1 MVDSGSASLPP
12 AAGDERHEAELSAV
26 VRLAS
31 HRLRELINMTAKEQG
46 PQARE
51 LAQRLGELAQLLAG
65 VERRGALQNPE
76 MARLT
81 QLVNDLSR
89 LRDALSQAYQ

>member
-31 HRLRELINMTAKEQG
+31 HRLRELRI
-46 PQARE
+46 
-51 LAQRLGELAQLLAG
+51 
-65 VERRGALQNPE
+65 
-76 MARLT
+76 
-81 QLVNDLSR
+81 
-89 LRDALSQAYQ
+89 